1 MYTQLLYLLFCITYH
16 LLYVPSKLTGTM
28 ELTHLPGCERHSVF
42 GTKLNTCVGCEG
54 YITPG
59 SISHFC
65 LFREI
70 EYELDGTF
78 FTPCENQYHPE

>member
-1 MYTQLLYLLFCITYH
+1 
-16 LLYVPSKLTGTM
+16 M
-28 ELTHLPGCERHSVF
+28 ELTLLPGCERHSGF

-59 SISHFC
+59 SIYHFC

-70 EYELDGTF
+70 GHELDGTF
-78 FTPCENQYHPE
+78 FTPCENQYHPECIKVGKPFKTRLVRATLGLQ